1 MASIGAFGV
10 LEVVG
15 LIVAVLGLL
24 PVLSQ
29 YKAETKWFTAGYL
42 LLVAGMVATN
52 VEAVVLPVVLNF
64 TEHVV
69 GIGLAGVTFLFAAY
83 QRRQDI
89 VKRNAA
95 EGHDG

>member
-1 MASIGAFGV
+1 MASLGAFGV

-29 YKAETKWFTAGYL
+29 YKDETKWFTAGYL
-42 LLVAGMVATN
+42 LLVVGMIATN
-52 VEAVVLPVVLNF
+52 LEAVVLPVVLNV

-69 GIGLAGVTFLFAAY
+69 GIGLAGITFLFAAY

-89 VKRNAA
+89 VERQTS
-95 EGHDG
+95 EVTDG